1 MRILSGNIRS
11 MSKCE
16 ISRIA
21 YDLIMQTKLRR
32 IAKEAGVTPPFNA
45 ELFTGSVKLFKQGN

>member
-11 MSKCE
+11 MSKSE

-32 IAKEAGVTPPFNA
+32 IAKEAGVTPFFNA
-45 ELFTGSVKLFKQGN
+45 ELFMGSVKLFQQGS